1 MLQGFRAL
9 CAQFGLFVFFAWVG
23 AAVALAR
30 CATAQDAVVQGDAIF
45 ADGFESAT
53 SMAWRET
60 VPAVELRVIAP
71 LPGAR
76 VNDARAPL
84 VLDAT
89 TITGVA
95 VDVASIAIAYDD
107 GEPLAAACVVEAD
120 GRTFTCAPDADYAEG
135 PVALSARAFD
145 LLGRPSRD
153 VAATFTVDVTPP
165 EIAVT
170 SPIDGLR
177 TRDDAVVV

>member
-1 MLQGFRAL
+1 MLLSIAP
-9 CAQFGLFVFFAWVG
+9 G
-23 AAVALAR
+23 AAAPG
-30 CATAQDAVVQGDAIF
+30 AQDATQARAGDAIF
-45 ADGFESAT
+45 ADDFESAT
-53 SMAWRET
+53 SSAWRET

-71 LPGAR
+71 LPGTR

-95 VDVASIAIAYDD
+95 VDVASIAIAQ
-107 GEPLAAACVVEAD
+107 GGAPLAAACVTEAD

-135 PVALSARAFD
+135 SVALIARIFD